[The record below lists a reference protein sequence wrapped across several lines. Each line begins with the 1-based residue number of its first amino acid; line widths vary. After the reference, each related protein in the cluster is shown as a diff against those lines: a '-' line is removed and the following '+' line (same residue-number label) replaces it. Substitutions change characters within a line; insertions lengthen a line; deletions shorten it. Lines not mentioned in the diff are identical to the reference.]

1 MKIVVGSDHGGFQFK
16 EAIKKHLID
25 KGYEVLDVGTSS
37 EARCNYPDYAILAGE
52 KVASGEAKYGFIVCT
67 TGIGISIAANKVKG
81 VRCAVGYDDEA
92 VRLTRNDN
100 DANMISFGQG
110 FMKLGDVLNRVDI
123 FLTTEAEGGR
133 HANRVNLIKS
143 YEDNHY
149 CR

>member
-16 EAIKKHLID
+16 EAIKTHLIT
-25 KGYEVLDVGTSS
+25 KGYEVIDVGTTNES
-37 EARCNYPDYAILAGE
+37 RCNYPDYAIAAGE

-81 VRCAVGYDDEA
+81 VRCGVGYDDEA

-110 FMKLGDVLNRVDI
+110 FMRLEDVLGRVDI

-133 HANRVNLIKS
+133 HALRVNLIKN
-143 YEDNHY
+143 YEDKHY
-149 CR
+149 CK

>member
-16 EAIKKHLID
+16 EAIKKHLVE
-25 KGYEVLDVGTSS
+25 KGHEVFDVGTSS

-110 FMKLGDVLNRVDI
+110 FMKLEDVLRRVDI
-123 FLTTEAEGGR
+123 FLSTEAEGGR
-133 HANRVNLIKS
+133 HANRVNLIKN
-143 YEDNHY
+143 YEDKHY

>member
-1 MKIVVGSDHGGFQFK
+1 MKIVVASDHGGFQFK
-16 EAIKKHLID
+16 EAIKAHLLN
-25 KGYEVLDVGTSS
+25 KEFEVIDVGTTS
-37 EARCNYPDYAILAGE
+37 ESRCNYPDYAIAAGE

-110 FMKLGDVLNRVDI
+110 FMKLGDVLARVDI
-123 FLTTEAEGGR
+123 FLSTEAESGR
-133 HANRVNLIKS
+133 HALRVNLIKS
-143 YEDNHY
+143 YEDKHY
-149 CR
+149 CK